1 MSFRVNPY
9 LQQPSSDGMYF
20 TWFTEEDT
28 SGELNI
34 TGPGLENPLSFTT
47 DPTFESVLSYTEAE
61 LNQEIDG
68 LEQGSWLLGD
78 ENYKHTVD
86 VNGLSPNSTYQYT
99 VTVGDEVFESS
110 FQTAPTADNWNQV
123 RFFALSDSETEPR
136 GRVRRR
142 DWQEGALESESLER
156 PALEGSLWADTLGVS
171 GDRLNYPLTEN
182 VGYRNN
188 LEIINSRN
196 PDFMVMPGDLVQGGG
211 YQPGWDEFF
220 RHNAGEFDSGL
231 SEYPILPALGNWE
244 NFGALNGG
252 YGTDADGRFGPKFG
266 HDKFHAYFDAPPNGT
281 PEHQDNY
288 YRIDYGPI
296 TVLTLDTSNGEP
308 DDSRDN
314 YGGEGQPPQI
324 SGQEFTEPGT
334 DTQQNFTREQYEAA
348 GGTDL
353 ADFNP
358 GSPQWNWT
366 IEQLEDA
373 REDGQ
378 IIFAQFHH
386 VPYSNGT
393 HGLPMNHVDSSG
405 QGGTPMRKYHPL
417 FEEYEVAAVFSGH
430 SEMFERSF
438 VDEDGD
444 GIGVN
449 YYDVGVAGDGMRGE
463 RQTEDGE
470 LLSYNPF
477 SQWTADQS
485 EPELWEEVD
494 GVLQNVA
501 GGKHYGHLEVNLE
514 QTGEGSAADITL
526 TPVYSFP
533 TLDSE
538 YNLVDTERQVYGDE
552 ITIQTN
558 ADGTIAMNDNDND
571 NFILQLFHF
580 SDGEANTDT
589 VTVAPQASAVYNALR
604 AQDIDGDG
612 EAGYS
617 ETVLVNSGDAWI
629 PGLFYDASEEVYGLP
644 GAADVEIHNELG
656 VQVISFGNHEFDNG
670 NDPIARLLDGIQPE
684 GDFEPFDG
692 ADFPYI
698 SGNLDF
704 SENVTTFDEDGEVDE
719 FGLADLVTDDHQPAE
734 DIAGQIAATTVIQ
747 TDAGTRIGVVGATTP
762 QLDEGLTSP
771 SEGTAV
777 APEDP
782 DDIEALA
789 AVIQEDVDAL
799 LAANPDLNKVILLA
813 HMQDISIE
821 QELATLLTD
830 VDIIVA
836 GGSNTRLFD
845 ENDIGFQGEEA
856 QGEYPFFTQDADG
869 KNIAV
874 VNTDANYKYIG
885 RLVIEF
891 DENGEIIPESYD
903 ADVSGAYATDE
914 AGVERVGGEGLE
926 DPEIQEIANAV
937 NEVIVEGESEFYA
950 VTEVFLNGERQ
961 GGGLDGVRTQETNL
975 ANLTGDANLAYARSY
990 DPEVLVSIK
999 NGGGIRQ
1006 SIGVIETTGLGDQE
1020 RLPPEGIEGVK
1031 PEGGISQNDVGN
1043 TLAFNNGLVLLS
1055 FTTAELAQAIEDTL
1069 SEYTSLEVDS
1079 GMDHY
1084 AGIQFSFDP
1093 DLPAGDRV
1101 VNAAVV
1107 DDAGEVLH
1115 PIVEDGE
1122 VVDNGDLTIRVVTLD
1137 FLANSALEGFG
1148 TDRVDLATLPESS
1161 VFNAVDTFDSGGEQD
1176 ALAEYLFAEFGTD
1189 PGAPTITAADTP
1201 PELDERIQNLD
1212 FREDTVFG
1220 EAEPSLPM
1228 PVFGSL
1234 GDDTLEA
1241 GIDLEATNDL
1251 IFTGEGEDSV
1261 FASQGEGGNRA
1272 YSGSGNDELFAGTRD
1287 RLFGGSGNDSFDSSV
1302 GGGNNRLYGGEGDD
1316 DFFNGNDD
1324 RLIGGAGDDRFFLSE
1339 ESGDSVITGGS
1350 GADAFWI
1357 ANAGFPTEANTI
1369 TDFTG
1374 GEDVLGIAGIGAADI
1389 SDLEITASGD
1399 DSAIAFDGNQLAILL
1414 GIDSNSLTNNNFV
1427 FAESQVG

>member
-9 LQQPSSDGMYF
+9 LQQPASDGMYF
-20 TWFTEEDT
+20 TWFTEEET
-28 SGELNI
+28 SGELTI
-34 TGPGLENPLSFTT
+34 TGPGLDAPLSFTT

-86 VNGLSPNSTYQYT
+86 VSGLLPDSTYQYT
-99 VTVGDEVFESS
+99 VTAGDEVFEAS
-110 FQTAPTADNWNQV
+110 FQTAPTPESWNQI

-142 DWQEGALESESLER
+142 DWQEGALESESEER
-156 PALEGSLWADTLGVS
+156 PALEGSQWADTLGVS

-196 PDFMVMPGDLVQGGG
+196 PDFMMMPGDLVQGGG

-231 SEYPILPALGNWE
+231 SEYPLLPALGNWE

-252 YGTDADGRFGPKFG
+252 YGTDEDGRFGPLFG

-296 TVLTLDTSNGEP
+296 TVLTLDSSNGEP

-314 YGGEGQPPQI
+314 YGGEGQPPKI

-358 GSPQWNWT
+358 GSPQWNWA

-386 VPYSNGT
+386 VPYSSGT
-393 HGLPMNHVDSSG
+393 HGLPMNHEDSSG
-405 QGGTPMRKYHPL
+405 QGGTPLRQYHPL
-417 FEEYEVAAVFSGH
+417 FEAYEVAAVFSGH

-444 GIGVN
+444 GIGVH

-538 YNLVDTERQVYGDE
+538 YNLVETERQVYGDE

-558 ADGTIAMNDNDND
+558 ADGTIAMDDND
-571 NFILQLFHF
+571 NFMLQLFHF

-629 PGLFYDASEEVYGLP
+629 PGLFYDASEEIYGLP
-644 GAADVEIHNELG
+644 GAADVEIHNEFG

-719 FGLADLVTDDHQPAE
+719 FGLADLVTEDHQPAE

-782 DDIEALA
+782 DDIKALA

-821 QELATLLTD
+821 QELATLLSD

-891 DENGEIIPESYD
+891 DENGEIVPESYD

-914 AGVERVGGEGLE
+914 AGVARVDGEGLE
-926 DPEIQEIANAV
+926 DPEIQAITDAV

-975 ANLTGDANLAYARSY
+975 ANLTGDANIAYARSY

-1107 DDAGEVLH
+1107 DDAGEVLY

-1122 VVDNGDLTIRVVTLD
+1122 VIDNGDLTIRVVTLD

-1148 TDRVDLATLPESS
+1148 TDRADLATLPESP

-1316 DFFNGNDD
+1316 DFFLGSDD
-1324 RLIGGAGDDRFFLSE
+1324 RAIGGEGDDRFFILAE
-1339 ESGDSVITGGS
+1339 GNNILTGGT
-1350 GADAFWI
+1350 GADQFWI
-1357 ANAGFPTEANTI
+1357 ANAEVPASANTV
-1369 TDFTG
+1369 TDFTS
-1374 GEDVLGIAGIGAADI
+1374 GEDVIGIAGFPDLDFGSLSLSEGEAGVVIGLD
-1389 SDLEITASGD
+1389 ETTP
-1399 DSAIAFDGNQLAILL
+1399 LAELL
-1414 GIDSNSLTNNNFV
+1414 GVEADSLSASDFN
-1427 FAESQVG
+1427 FAESVV